1 MKATEINKTT
11 IIIGSV
17 LCAIGIILGAFG
29 AHALQNIVP
38 DPKYITSWESG
49 VRYQMYHGIAIL
61 IIAILRK
68 YFQSP
73 LLSTATMLM
82 LVGIL
87 LFSGSIYLLVFL
99 KSTATI
105 GLGGLGIITPIGG
118 VILIL
123 AWLLLIVG
131 VIKSK
136 N

>member
-1 MKATEINKTT
+1 MNKTA

-17 LCAIGIILGAFG
+17 ICAIGIILGAFG
-29 AHALQNIVP
+29 AHALQSIVP

-49 VRYQMYHGIAIL
+49 VRYQMYHGLAIL

-68 YFQSP
+68 NFKSP

-82 LVGIL
+82 LVGTI

-123 AWLLLIVG
+123 AWLLLIIG